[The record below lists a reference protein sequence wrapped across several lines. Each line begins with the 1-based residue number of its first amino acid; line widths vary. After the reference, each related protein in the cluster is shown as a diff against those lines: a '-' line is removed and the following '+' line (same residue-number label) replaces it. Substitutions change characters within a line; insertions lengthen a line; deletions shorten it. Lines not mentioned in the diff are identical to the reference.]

1 VISAIPFHKGHG
13 TQNDF
18 VLLPDLDAALALTPD
33 AVAALCDRRRGL
45 GADGVLRV
53 TTAGAAAAAGVFATL
68 PEGVSAQ
75 DWYMDYRNADGSIA
89 QMCGNGVRV
98 FAHYLRASGLES
110 RDEFVVGSL
119 AGPRPVVVHG
129 FSTADPTRADVT
141 VDMGKANRLSTGSAV
156 VGGRTFS
163 GLGVDVGNPHLA
175 CVTDLSATELG
186 ALDVAAAVSF
196 DTAQF
201 PDGVNVEV
209 LTTPVA
215 GAVNMRVHE
224 RGVGETRS
232 CGTGTVAAALAALVH
247 TGQDTGSLQVR
258 IPGGEVTV
266 TITEA
271 TSFLRGPSVLV
282 AHGELAGQW
291 WTNPA

>member
-1 VISAIPFHKGHG
+1 MRFAKGHG

-18 VLLPDLDAALALTPD
+18 VVLPDLDAALALTPD

-53 TTAGAAAAAGVFATL
+53 TTAGAAAAAGVFAAL

-98 FAHYLRASGLES
+98 FAHYLRASGLET

-119 AGPRPVVVHG
+119 AGARPVVVHG
-129 FSTADPTRADVT
+129 FSTDDPTRAEVT
-141 VDMGKANRLSTGSAV
+141 VDMGKANRLGTGSAV
-156 VGGRTFS
+156 VGGQTFT

-175 CVTDLSATELG
+175 CVTDLSPAALA
-186 ALDVAAAVSF
+186 ALDVGAPVSF

-201 PDGVNVEV
+201 PDGVNVEI
-209 LTTPVA
+209 LTSLADGSVD
-215 GAVNMRVHE
+215 MRVHE

-232 CGTGTVAAALAALVH
+232 CGTGTVAAALAALADAGEE
-247 TGQDTGSLQVR
+247 TGAVTVR
-258 IPGGEVTV
+258 VPGGEVSV

-271 TSFLRGPSVLV
+271 TSYLRGPSMLV
-282 AHGELAGQW
+282 ARGEYSGA
-291 WTNPA
+291 